1 MLRLL
6 RHITLLLCS
15 ILLAQPA
22 LAQPYCRV
30 RTFNVRDGLPS
41 NNVST
46 IIQDKQ
52 GLIWTS
58 TWNGLCYFDGYNF
71 VSYRSSEENGWLS
84 TNRILLIKHNSNND
98 IWLITYD
105 RQLFL
110 FDTSQSK
117 FIDIGE
123 VIRDKIGLDF
133 HPRNIYPLS
142 SGKTWITG
150 HGDRSAIR
158 ISDSDPTNP
167 DSMIVR
173 SPRDKHGRGYL
184 HKVEEDIHGREWLF
198 FDDHIEL
205 AGTSIN
211 APGHF
216 EYLTSAG
223 DATYVASQRGELYSY
238 RPGASE
244 LNAIKPPTNASKINC
259 LASLDD
265 NSLLVGTDIGI
276 TLYDCRNGKSRTIT
290 TGQPGTPESNVTEIY
305 VDSQKRIWAFTSA
318 DGIILADPREAK
330 AHQLSTSAEI
340 KSTTG
345 SRNPLWLED
354 QFGTVWLVARGGVFG
369 YYDEHADRIQPYSL
383 QSPHFGFTDLPEIER
398 FFIDK
403 DNNLWLSSF
412 HDLMLINFKRPVV
425 KRMPLIKNQETRSL
439 LARDD
444 GSIWAGTSGGS
455 IGVYDE
461 TGRFMHFLGIG
472 KGGKLYTSKDP
483 IAFSDK
489 IYALYEDSRG
499 LIWIGTK
506 GNGLYLVHP
515 DGTVEQYV
523 RTSTPYSL
531 SSNNIYGFDEDEKGN
546 MWIATYGGGINLAR
560 FTETGLINFINPNN
574 ELTGY
579 PMSRFANVRRVTH
592 DLLGNII
599 VSCSDGLLVF
609 SNKFENPKDINFFAT
624 TQQKGQKNDLR
635 TGNVMQSLVTSSG
648 AIIVTTMGGDMQ
660 AIETSDI
667 LQPQLNFI
675 SFGPESTTAVPA
687 LSEGNVLSLVEDNN
701 GNICVTSDA
710 SMTIYSPSTGRLM
723 SLGPNELGEN
733 LEFTEGQPVISHK
746 TGRLLLPTVGGL
758 ISFSPQDLEQ
768 SAHKPEI
775 IFTNVV
781 YQGTNENVSI
791 LHDTTLDVPADR
803 RDLSVEFAA
812 LDYGHD
818 HGIQYAYKLEGVDDD
833 WTYTGSSNVARLN
846 HLSPGF
852 QKLLV
857 KSTNSDGVWTDEVH
871 SLDIY
876 VNPTFWETPVA
887 KLIYAFIVILI
898 IFIAF
903 HVYELRRKN
912 AMHQELDD
920 MKNKFFADI
929 SHKLRTPLTLIAGPV
944 NEVLH
949 NQELTDENR
958 KHLRTVLR
966 NSDNMLELINKML
979 RWSQDNGVYIS
990 DENVVSVTT
999 IDQVEK
1005 YPDNERYD
1013 VNPQAPEDSK
1023 SITLLIV
1030 EDNFE
1035 LRNFLR
1041 DILSV
1046 NYKVEAAANGREG
1059 LEMAEKLQ
1067 PDFIITDVMMPEM
1080 DGLTMVQHIKNN
1092 PSLSH
1097 IPIIVLSAKAS
1108 LTDRVHGLQMG
1119 IDDYITKPFSASY
1132 LKQMIANIILQR
1144 RSLQQA
1150 YLGMID
1156 SQMPQHSNVAEEPYT
1171 TELEDAELEPMADK
1185 DDIRQA
1191 HALINAD
1198 EPMPLDHAQENNDL
1212 SAREKTS
1219 QTQYENTDNAPQTV
1233 NRQNDYKLESPR
1245 IADADQEMMTRLLK
1259 FLETRIDDENLKIEE
1274 LAEAVNLGRTVFY
1287 GKIKS
1292 LVGVSPSDFLRHIRM
1307 QRATELIAKSKM
1319 NFSQIAFNVGFSDPK
1334 YFTKCFKKETGMTPS
1349 EYRTHARRQAVI
1361 SPENQDM

>member
-1 MLRLL
+1 MTRLL
-6 RHITLLLCS
+6 RHLA
-15 ILLAQPA
+15 ILLVAFIVQSA
-22 LAQPYCRV
+22 HAQPYCRV

-71 VSYRSSEENGWLS
+71 VSYRSSEDNGWLS

-110 FDTSQSK
+110 FDATQSK
-117 FIDIGE
+117 FLDIGD
-123 VIRDKIGLDF
+123 VVRDKTGLDF
-133 HPRNIYPLS
+133 HPRNIYPMS
-142 SGKTWITG
+142 SGRTWITG
-150 HGDRSAIR
+150 HGDRTAIR
-158 ISDSDPTNP
+158 ITDSDPLNP
-167 DSMIVR
+167 DSMLVI

-184 HKVEEDIHGREWLF
+184 HKVEEDRHGREWLF
-198 FDDHIEL
+198 FDDHVEL
-205 AGTSIN
+205 AGSPVRAN
-211 APGHF
+211 GHF
-216 EYLTSAG
+216 EYITSAG
-223 DATYVASQRGELYSY
+223 DATYIASQRGELFSY
-238 RPGASE
+238 RPGANE
-244 LNAIKPPTNASKINC
+244 LNAIKSPADASKINC
-259 LASLDD
+259 LVNLDD
-265 NSLLVGTDIGI
+265 NSLLIGTDIGI
-276 TLYDCRNGKSRTIT
+276 TVYDCRTGKSRTIA
-290 TGQPGTPESNVTEIY
+290 TGRQGSPQANVTDIY
-305 VDSQKRIWAFTSA
+305 VDSKKRVWAFSSA
-318 DGIILADPREAK
+318 DGIILADPREAT
-330 AHQLSTSAEI
+330 ARQLSTSAEI

-345 SRNPLWLED
+345 SRSPLWLED
-354 QFGTVWLVARGGVFG
+354 QFGTIWMVARGGVFG
-369 YYDEHADRIQPYSL
+369 YYDENTDRIQPYSL

-398 FFIDK
+398 FFIDSG
-403 DNNLWLSSF
+403 NNLWLSSF

-425 KRMPLIKNQETRSL
+425 KRMALIKNQETRSL

-461 TGRFMHFLGIG
+461 SGRFLHFLGLA
-472 KGGKLYTSKDP
+472 GGKLYTSPDP
-483 IAFSDK
+483 VRFSDK

-499 LIWIGTK
+499 LIWVGTK
-506 GNGLYLVHP
+506 GNGLYIIHP
-515 DGTVEQYV
+515 DGNVEQYV
-523 RTSTPYSL
+523 RSGTSYSL

-546 MWIATYGGGINLAR
+546 MWIATYGGGINLAK
-560 FTETGLINFINPNN
+560 FNDSAPITFINPNN

-609 SNKFENPKDINFFAT
+609 SNKFDDPKDINFYPT

-635 TGNVMQSLVTSSG
+635 TGNVMQSLVSSSG
-648 AIIVTTMGGDMQ
+648 TIIVTTMGGDMQ
-660 AIETSDI
+660 AVETTDI
-667 LQPQLNFI
+667 LRPQLNFRP
-675 SFGPESTTAVPA
+675 FGPETSAAVPA

-710 SMTIYSPSTGRLM
+710 SMTIYSPTTGSLM
-723 SLGPNELGEN
+723 SLGPNELGES

-768 SAHKPEI
+768 SAHKPKI
-775 IFTNVV
+775 IFTNVI
-781 YQGTNENVSI
+781 YQGTNESVSI
-791 LHDTTLDVPADR
+791 LHENTLEVPADR

-818 HGIQYAYKLEGVDDD
+818 HGIQYAYKLEGVDED

-846 HLSPGF
+846 RLSPGY
-852 QKLLV
+852 QRLLV

-871 SLDIY
+871 ALDIY

-887 KLIYAFIVILI
+887 KLIYAFIIVII

-949 NQELTDENR
+949 NPTLDENDR

-966 NSDNMLELINKML
+966 NSDNMLELINNML

-990 DENVVSVTT
+990 DENVVSVASL
-999 IDQVEK
+999 DQVDK
-1005 YPDNERYD
+1005 YPADERYD
-1013 VNPQAPEDSK
+1013 LNPQTPDDSK
-1023 SITLLIV
+1023 SIRLLIV

-1046 NYKVEAAANGREG
+1046 NYKVEVAANGREG
-1059 LEMAEKLQ
+1059 LEMAERLQ

-1080 DGLTMVQHIKNN
+1080 DGLTMVSHIKHN

-1132 LKQMIANIILQR
+1132 LKQRIANIILQR

-1156 SQMPQHSNVAEEPYT
+1156 SQMPSHASVVSDRPASEDKQPEESDGVYDNDINENGPAVKQPDDSDPDHNGTRTAENENVTDSRPE
-1171 TELEDAELEPMADK
+1171 
-1185 DDIRQA
+1185 
-1191 HALINAD
+1191 
-1198 EPMPLDHAQENNDL
+1198 
-1212 SAREKTS
+1212 S
-1219 QTQYENTDNAPQTV
+1219 QRPPQT
-1233 NRQNDYKLESPR
+1233 NDYRLESPR

-1307 QRATELIAKSKM
+1307 QRAAELIAKSKM

-1349 EYRTHARRQAVI
+1349 EYRNDARRKAGLK
-1361 SPENQDM
+1361 PENDER